1 AHDIGGA
8 IGLRFAIA
16 RPERVRRLMIMDAVS
31 YDSWPSPTWQKI
43 IDEQLDEAA
52 AMSQDDFDALLTR
65 QLTMAVADPSRM
77 TGEVLR
83 AYLEPHRSPLGRASF
98 FEHQVRHY
106 DSRYTQEISDRFDRL
121 TMPVRIVW
129 GEEDQWQPLH
139 YAKRLSGDIPG
150 AQLVVVP
157 GAGHF
162 LMEDDP
168 DRVVR
173 EIRDFL
179 SVPAAQGRATRAAG
193 RPPKCRSAPL
203 GEVDAELTQE
213 TEVVVLDPFLGQ
225 PAVLVVAEE
234 VDQFESHR
242 LPRRRD
248 RAERGRLEGRGET
261 PRHTGARTDVLT
273 LADNGAPLA
282 CESLE
287 CGTHGREEGTELRV
301 RHVAVGT
308 VENEVVR
315 EVGVQFLVVSHGD
328 RLPADPHQG
337 AGPLVVTMVI
347 RGYEL
352 AHEKSPFRDVG
363 MVAAFHGRP

>member
-1 AHDIGGA
+1 MTVLTDGLVVDGVRLAYRDRGRGEPVIFIHGTPSHSYEWRDVVPHIEASGLRVIAYDLLGYGRSERPADRDTSVAAQTELLEHLLDTLGLEQVNIVAHDIGGA

-52 AMSQDDFDALLTR
+52 AMSQEDFDALLTR
-65 QLTMAVADPSRM
+65 QLTMAVADPARM
-77 TGEVLR
+77 TGDVLR

-179 SVPAAQGRATRAAG
+179 SDPAAQG
-193 RPPKCRSAPL
+193 
-203 GEVDAELTQE
+203 
-213 TEVVVLDPFLGQ
+213 
-225 PAVLVVAEE
+225 
-234 VDQFESHR
+234 
-242 LPRRRD
+242 
-248 RAERGRLEGRGET
+248 
-261 PRHTGARTDVLT
+261 
-273 LADNGAPLA
+273 
-282 CESLE
+282 
-287 CGTHGREEGTELRV
+287 
-301 RHVAVGT
+301 
-308 VENEVVR
+308 
-315 EVGVQFLVVSHGD
+315 
-328 RLPADPHQG
+328 
-337 AGPLVVTMVI
+337 
-347 RGYEL
+347 
-352 AHEKSPFRDVG
+352 
-363 MVAAFHGRP
+363 